1 MAVPSAAPFSSPL
14 FRPFASDP
22 SATFSGSSTPPPPS
36 LPSAAPAFSSSSWFS
51 SVPPVD
57 PSAAFGFGA
66 SEDLPEDSP
75 PDTVPRVLDPG
86 FAAVPVSV
94 CFEFLCMMGFIVD
107 LFHLAASLLL
117 LVFSSKTFS
126 SPIFLNWFEGV
137 WSALSEA
144 DSHLASFVA
153 SGRGDFLFL
162 PSRSSSYAVHGD
174 FALGGAAPINP
185 SLLSLFERR
194 LKPSHHVGLS
204 IREAAALEASLRS
217 QSEALLHSM
226 WVISASGLCSS
237 PEFHSGRFSLFHTLV
252 TSLHKSL
259 AHQASL
265 TETHTVFLGLKRHQ

>member
-1 MAVPSAAPFSSPL
+1 M
-14 FRPFASDP
+14 
-22 SATFSGSSTPPPPS
+22 
-36 LPSAAPAFSSSSWFS
+36 
-51 SVPPVD
+51 
-57 PSAAFGFGA
+57 
-66 SEDLPEDSP
+66 
-75 PDTVPRVLDPG
+75 
-86 FAAVPVSV
+86 
-94 CFEFLCMMGFIVD
+94 
-107 LFHLAASLLL
+107 
-117 LVFSSKTFS
+117 FSSKTFS

-137 WSALSEA
+137 RSALSEA

-194 LKPSHHVGLS
+194 LKPSYHVGLS

-226 WVISASGLCSS
+226 WVISPLLAFVRLQNFTLEDS
-237 PEFHSGRFSLFHTLV
+237 SLFHTLV

-265 TETHTVFLGLKRHQ
+265 TATHTVFLRLKRHQ